1 MSLFICFSFCET
13 YSTLSLIV
21 PYHCTLSYHL
31 ILPGDGL
38 AGIILRMHHKRLNLW
53 CINYT
58 LDIQFDFS
66 ALVRYAN
73 AY

>member
-1 MSLFICFSFCET
+1 MLLFPADFIHPRVYKPFCEK
-13 YSTLSLIV
+13 SLTLPV
-21 PYHCTLSYHL
+21 E
-31 ILPGDGL
+31 DRRDEL
-38 AGIILRMHHKRLNLW
+38 ARIILRMHHKRLNLW

>member
-1 MSLFICFSFCET
+1 MSLFICFSICET
-13 YSTLSLIV
+13 YSTLS
-21 PYHCTLSYHL
+21 L